1 MKWIARLFTVS
12 ILLTALAVPFFI
24 DNKDGEPMLSLPN
37 SDSLKPEGFSSGT
50 KTTVYKWQDAQGN
63 WHYGDAPPEQQQG
76 VATLEINSNTNLIQ
90 GLKPPKAS
98 STASSPSSATSP
110 APAAAKMT
118 DSNKDILSFERAT
131 NVMKDAKLAAK
142 AMEQRNEQLKAIVG
156 ESN

>member
-1 MKWIARLFTVS
+1 MKWLVRLITIA
-12 ILLTALAVPFFI
+12 LLITALAVPFFI
-24 DNKDGEPMLSLPN
+24 DNKDGEPMLSLPS
-37 SDSLKPEGFSSGT
+37 SDSLKPGGFSSST

-63 WHYGDAPPEQQQG
+63 WHYGDAAPEQQQG
-76 VATLEINSNTNLIQ
+76 VATLKINSNTNLIQ
-90 GLKPPKAS
+90 GFKPTEASNPK
-98 STASSPSSATSP
+98 SSATSP

-142 AMEQRNEQLKAIVG
+142 AMEQRNEQLKAIAG